1 MPGAEGPN
9 PVKST
14 GRRVDSTLKRLRR
27 SLRVHLITGGA
38 GFIGSHLADALVARG
53 DQVVILD
60 DLSTGRR
67 ENVLHLIEGGG
78 AVFVE
83 GSVLDTGLVDEW
95 VERTDSCFHLAA
107 AVGVKLVV
115 ENPLESLMRNVR
127 GTNVVA
133 HATSRYGKRMLF
145 TSTSEVYGKHSNG
158 ALPED
163 ADRLLG
169 PSSKARWGYANTKT
183 FGEMLALG
191 YARERGAKTVVV
203 RLFNSVGPRQLG
215 SYGMVLPRF
224 VSQALNGE
232 DLTVYGDG
240 TQSRCF
246 THVYDTVAGILAVA
260 ESDRAVG
267 RVFNIGTTRE
277 ITIRELAER
286 VIARTGSSSG
296 IRLVPFSEAYGEG
309 FEELG
314 SRKPDT
320 SAIEELCGWGAGR
333 TVDDAI
339 DDLAAHTRGVE
350 VANLAAAP
358 PMAFQ
363 SSLTEAP
370 EPST

>member
-1 MPGAEGPN
+1 LSDHREKG
-9 PVKST
+9 ST
-14 GRRVDSTLKRLRR
+14 ELKRPRR
-27 SLRVHLITGGA
+27 SSTHLITGGA

-67 ENVLHLIEGGG
+67 ENIAHVVESGSAIFIEGT
-78 AVFVE
+78 
-83 GSVLDTGLVDEW
+83 VLDADLVDQW
-95 VERTDSCFHLAA
+95 VEQTDSTFHLAS

-115 ENPLESLMRNVR
+115 SNPLESLMRNVR

-133 HATSRYGKRMLF
+133 HATAKYGRRLLF
-145 TSTSEVYGKHSNG
+145 TSTSEVYGKHSTG

-163 ADRLLG
+163 ADSILG
-169 PSSKARWGYANTKT
+169 PSSTARWGYANTKA
-183 FGEMLALG
+183 FGEMLAFG
-191 YARERGAKTVVV
+191 YARERGAHTVVV

-224 VSQALNGE
+224 VSQALKGE

-246 THVYDTVAGILAVA
+246 THVYDAVDAIVAVA
-260 ESDRAVG
+260 DERAAVG
-267 RVFNIGTTRE
+267 RVFNIGASRE
-277 ITIRELAER
+277 VTINDLAKR
-286 VIARTGSSSG
+286 VIERIGSSS
-296 IRLVPFSEAYGEG
+296 RVRYVPYSEAYGEG

-320 SAIEELCGWGAGR
+320 AAIEKLCGWRALR

-339 DDLAAHTRGVE
+339 DDLANHLR
-350 VANLAAAP
+350 AA
-358 PMAFQ
+358 
-363 SSLTEAP
+363 EAP
-370 EPST
+370 VREPSRRRIVRGGLEGSPELTG